1 MEKYKVIERSKATG
15 STYSLLNKGMVPGII
30 YGKGTEPT
38 QIAFED
44 KILQKLMHTG
54 SFYSTI
60 LDIDIQ
66 GKIEKILPKQLQY
79 HPVTDKLIH
88 FDFLR
93 VQNDTKVTVE
103 VPVQFLNQETCP
115 GLKKGGVLNLV
126 RRDVEL
132 SCNAN
137 NIPDNLQFDLE
148 SSEIGDSI
156 KISNIDLPDGIVPT
170 ITDRDFVVA
179 TLVPPTVEAETKT
192 EETTTDGESDKTES
206 DTKENSEGKKIKAA
220 VQEIEGDRVLFLLPN
235 GKALWYDIS
244 KLSESSQSKLKDAE

>member
-30 YGKGTEPT
+30 YGKGTEPI

-60 LDIDIQ
+60 LDIDIE

-156 KISNIDLPDGIVPT
+156 KISNIDLPEGIKPT
-170 ITDRDFVVA
+170 ISDRDFVIA
-179 TLVPPTVEAETKT
+179 TLAPPTVEVETKPAEAEEEVT
-192 EETTTDGESDKTES
+192 EENKDEKTE
-206 DTKENSEGKKIKAA
+206 TKEETK
-220 VQEIEGDRVLFLLPN
+220 E
-235 GKALWYDIS
+235 
-244 KLSESSQSKLKDAE
+244 EST

>member
-1 MEKYKVIERSKATG
+1 MEKYKVIDRSKVTG
-15 STYSLLNKGMVPGII
+15 STHSLLNKGMVPGII

-38 QIAFED
+38 KIAFEN
-44 KILQKLMHTG
+44 KALLKLMHTG
-54 SFYSTI
+54 SFYSSI
-60 LDIDIQ
+60 LDIDIE
-66 GKIEKILPKQLQY
+66 GKTEKVLPKQLQY

-103 VPVQFLNQETCP
+103 VPVEFLSQDICP

-126 RRDVEL
+126 RREVEL

-137 NIPDNLQFDLE
+137 NIPDKLQYDLV

-156 KISNIDLPDGIVPT
+156 KISNIELPEGVTPT

-179 TLVPPTVEAETKT
+179 TLVPPTVEVETKPAEEEEETTEEGKEEKSEDKT
-192 EETTTDGESDKTES
+192 EETKEESK
-206 DTKENSEGKKIKAA
+206 
-220 VQEIEGDRVLFLLPN
+220 
-235 GKALWYDIS
+235 
-244 KLSESSQSKLKDAE
+244 

>member
-1 MEKYKVIERSKATG
+1 MEKYKAIERSKDTG

-38 QIAFED
+38 KIAFEN
-44 KILQKLMHTG
+44 KVLLKLMHTG
-54 SFYSTI
+54 AFYSTI
-60 LDIDIQ
+60 LDLDIE
-66 GKIEKILPKQLQY
+66 GKNEKVLPKQLQY

-103 VPVQFLNQETCP
+103 VPVEFLNQDTCP

-126 RRDVEL
+126 RREVEL

-137 NIPDNLQFDLE
+137 NIPDKLQFDLIK
-148 SSEIGDSI
+148 SEIGDSI
-156 KISNIDLPDGIVPT
+156 KISNIELPKGVNPT

-179 TLVPPTVEAETKT
+179 TVVPPTVEVEVETKPAEAAEAT
-192 EETTTDGESDKTES
+192 EESKDEKPEESKEES
-206 DTKENSEGKKIKAA
+206 K
-220 VQEIEGDRVLFLLPN
+220 
-235 GKALWYDIS
+235 
-244 KLSESSQSKLKDAE
+244 